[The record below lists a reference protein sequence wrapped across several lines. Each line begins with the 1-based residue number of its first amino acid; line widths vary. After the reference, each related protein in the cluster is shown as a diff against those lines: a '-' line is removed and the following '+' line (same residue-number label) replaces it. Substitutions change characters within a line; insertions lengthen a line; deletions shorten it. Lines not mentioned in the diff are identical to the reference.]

1 MNNEQQYI
9 IIVPTINASIVR
21 LIVKDDLHFYVIK
34 YGKGED
40 SSFLSL

>member
-9 IIVPTINASIVR
+9 IIVPTINASIVH
-21 LIVKDDLHFYVIK
+21 LIIKDDLHFCVIK